1 MPNGAISIRPP
12 GKFFMGKGLLAE
24 LGSYAQAFG
33 SRAYVL
39 CDKFILERAIAEA
52 GPSFEA
58 RGSAVFG
65 KFQHECTRIEINRN
79 RELARSIKAE
89 LIVGIGGG
97 KTLDTAKA
105 VACHERL
112 PVLTVPTTAS
122 SDAACTARAL
132 IYTLNSEFDR
142 CMLLPGGPDVVIADT
157 AILAAAPA
165 RLFVAGIGKALAT
178 YFEVRAC
185 YRARAGRTAPT
196 RAARTALATARLCL
210 DSLLENAAQARLDVE
225 HQRSSRAVEA
235 VLEATV
241 YLSGV
246 SADGGGRAAAH
257 AIHNGMLAVPA
268 LQHARHGEKMA
279 FALLAQLVLERA
291 PEEEIATVLDFIQA
305 VDLPSTLQD
314 LGVKVFAEAQWRRV
328 AERACEKHESMGNM
342 PFAVAPDDVYRAI
355 READALAVA
364 HRRATAGRAPLT
376 AASG

>member
-1 MPNGAISIRPP
+1 MMPNGAISIRPP
-12 GKFFMGKGLLAE
+12 GKFFIGKGLLAE

-33 SRAYVL
+33 NRAYVI

-52 GPSFEA
+52 GPSFGE

-65 KFQHECTRIEINRN
+65 KFRHECTRIEINRN
-79 RELARSIKAE
+79 REMARSVKAE

-132 IYTLNSEFDR
+132 IYTLSSEFDR
-142 CMLLPGGPDVVIADT
+142 CMLLPSAPDLVLADT
-157 AILAAAPA
+157 EILAAAPA

-185 YRARAGRTAPT
+185 YRAQAERRVPP
-196 RAARTALATARLCL
+196 RAARTALASARLCL
-210 DSLLENAAQARLDVE
+210 DSLLENAVQARLDVE
-225 HQRSSRAVEA
+225 RQRSSRALEA

-268 LQHARHGEKMA
+268 LQQARHGEKMA

-291 PEEEIATVLDFIQA
+291 PQEEIATLLDFSRA
-305 VDLPSTLQD
+305 VGLPLGLRE
-314 LGVKVFAEAQWRRV
+314 LGVRTFAEAQWRRV
-328 AERACEKHESMGNM
+328 AERACEKRESMGNM

-355 READALAVA
+355 READALADEHRTASERPPLAVA
-364 HRRATAGRAPLT
+364 G
-376 AASG
+376 G